1 MFAARDFI
9 NNAIPELRLTDVV
22 KTAQE
27 IVDALNISYLPVTN
41 GDQLLGLLPET
52 AIFEAKPKLQ
62 LKQFTNDLLQAHV
75 RESDHYFEILKECAS
90 KKTTVVGVLDDDGL
104 YAGSAWIIDVGH
116 HLGSSYFVEFNGAVL
131 VLSMFEKQY
140 SLAEIARLVEGN
152 DAKIL
157 AITTTT
163 LPEEPNRIL
172 VNIKI
177 NQTDLSRIVATFE
190 RFSYE
195 VVQVFHQSNLVNT
208 DIDRLNLLLKIIN
221 M

>member
-1 MFAARDFI
+1 MFAAGDFI
-9 NNAIPELRLTDVV
+9 NNSIPELRLTDVV
-22 KTAQE
+22 KTAQD
-27 IVDALNISYLPVTN
+27 IVDALNISYLPVTD
-41 GDQLLGLLPET
+41 GDQFLGLLPET
-52 AIFEAKPKLQ
+52 AIFEAKPKTPLSE
-62 LKQFTNDLLQAHV
+62 FTNDLLQVKV
-75 RESDHYFEILKECAS
+75 RESDHYFEILKQCAVN
-90 KKTTVVGVLDDDGL
+90 KTTVVGVIDNDGL
-104 YAGSAWIIDVGH
+104 YAGAAWIIDIGQ
-116 HLGSSYFVEFNGAVL
+116 HLGSSYFIEFDGAVL

-157 AITTTT
+157 AITTAT
-163 LPEEPNRIL
+163 LPEDPNRML
-172 VNIKI
+172 VTLKI

-195 VVQVFHQSNLVNT
+195 VVQVFHQSHLVNT